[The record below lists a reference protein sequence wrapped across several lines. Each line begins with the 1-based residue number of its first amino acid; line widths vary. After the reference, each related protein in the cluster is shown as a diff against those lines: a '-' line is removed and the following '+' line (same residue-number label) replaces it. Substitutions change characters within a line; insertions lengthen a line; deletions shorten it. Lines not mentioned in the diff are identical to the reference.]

1 MTLEFFEMQKEL
13 FMAPSLKTY
22 AGTTAERVTF
32 AKAGYVSKCILLLPE
47 EDLMLTMSEIWL
59 VNC

>member
-1 MTLEFFEMQKEL
+1 MQKEL

>member
-13 FMAPSLKTY
+13 FMAPGLKTY

-32 AKAGYVSKCILLLPE
+32 AKGWICQQMYFASARGRSDADKVRDLAGQ
-47 EDLMLTMSEIWL
+47 
-59 VNC
+59 